1 VFADSLHKNAQIKQT
16 KSQPTPALWCNE
28 LAGAGVK
35 VEGGSGD
42 SRYCLGLFIL
52 FCKCCD

>member
-1 VFADSLHKNAQIKQT
+1 VFADSLHKNTRIKQT

-28 LAGAGVK
+28 LAGVK

-42 SRYCLGLFIL
+42 SRYCRGFLFIYL
-52 FCKCCD
+52 FIFTL